1 MNKPTTPRDVL
12 RHVFAP
18 VWTYADPADLALATG
33 LEATAVALPGRHS
46 IMVTAAPGPNAT
58 RVWAVIIAP
67 AQGAVSTG
75 RHLGPLAAAAQLA
88 GWAGLNGIPHHA

>member
-1 MNKPTTPRDVL
+1 MSKPITTRDVL

-33 LEATAVALPGRHS
+33 LEATAVALPGGHS
-46 IMVTAAPGPNAT
+46 IMVTVAPGPNET
-58 RVWAVIIAP
+58 RVWAVVIAS

-75 RHLGPLAAAAQLA
+75 RGRTPRDVAAQLA
-88 GWAGLNGIPHHA
+88 GWAELNAIPHHV